1 VIRDGLTISLEYR
14 VRYRAKN
21 IFGWS
26 EYSAV
31 TSIYTIMVP
40 DVTPDPLSI
49 TLIGTNVVFN
59 WDEPAARGTPITYY
73 NVQVQSHDG
82 SFIVHP
88 DYCHEVTLLTCSFP
102 MTTLSDSTGLYQLP
116 LSELIIAQVAATNA

>member
-1 VIRDGLTISLEYR
+1 LDGIQSGGSQILSYQIDYDHNTQESEWRELKGFSSNDHSLETIKDGLTISLEYR

-26 EYSAV
+26 EYSDV

-40 DVTPDPLSI
+40 DVASTPVET

-59 WDEPAARGTPITYY
+59 WIEPSARGTAITYY
-73 NVQVQSHDG
+73 N
-82 SFIVHP
+82 
-88 DYCHEVTLLTCSFP
+88 L
-102 MTTLSDSTGLYQLP
+102 
-116 LSELIIAQVAATNA
+116 